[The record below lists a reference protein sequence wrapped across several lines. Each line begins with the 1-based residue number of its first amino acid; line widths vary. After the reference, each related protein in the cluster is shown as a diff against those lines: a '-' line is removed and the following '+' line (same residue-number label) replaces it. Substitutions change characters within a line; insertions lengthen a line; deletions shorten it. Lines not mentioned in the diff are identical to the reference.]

1 MLEQWFYAM
10 KHVGTMDRLPDG
22 LKNEVFRRFFEAEI
36 ERWDKDAKLSYE
48 ADMITERDYYN
59 IIDTAREDGIAAGI
73 ATGRTEGFAEGE
85 AKGKSET
92 LASVA
97 KSMKAMNLP
106 IETIIQ
112 ATGLSQKEV
121 EEL

>member
-1 MLEQWFYAM
+1 MVEQWFYAM

-22 LKNEVFRRFFEAEI
+22 LKNEVFRRFFEACEI

-59 IIDTAREDGIAAGI
+59 IIDTAREDGIDAGI
-73 ATGRTEGFAEGE
+73 AEGE
-85 AKGKSET
+85 ARGLAAGEAKGI
-92 LASVA
+92 AAVA
-97 KSMKAMNLP
+97 KSMKVMNLP

>member
-1 MLEQWFYAM
+1 MM
-10 KHVGTMDRLPDG
+10 
-22 LKNEVFRRFFEAEI
+22 
-36 ERWDKDAKLSYE
+36 
-48 ADMITERDYYN
+48 TENDYRN
-59 IIDTAREDGIAAGI
+59 CIDFAREEGHAS
-73 ATGRTEGFAEGE
+73 GFAEGE

-106 IETIIQ
+106 METIMQ

>member
-1 MLEQWFYAM
+1 MM
-10 KHVGTMDRLPDG
+10 
-22 LKNEVFRRFFEAEI
+22 
-36 ERWDKDAKLSYE
+36 
-48 ADMITERDYYN
+48 TENDYRN
-59 IIDTAREDGIAAGI
+59 CIDFAREEGHAS
-73 ATGRTEGFAEGE
+73 GFAEGRSE
-85 AKGKSET
+85 GITEGKTEGI
-92 LASVA
+92 ASVA